1 MTGEQRVVFSLGSNM
16 GDRFANLQRAV
27 AAARDVAELS
37 GIVCSPVYETE
48 PVGGPPQDAYLNAVL
63 LAESPLTP
71 HALLTLAQGWEQLA
85 GRVRA
90 ERWGPRSLDVDLIA
104 VGDTRGHDD
113 QLTLPH
119 PRAHQRAFVLAPWH
133 DVDPAAVLPGYGPVI
148 DLLTN
153 LHWAGVVRRDDLDLC
168 GPRQ

>member
-1 MTGEQRVVFSLGSNM
+1 LQRVVFSLGSNM

-27 AAARDVAELS
+27 IAARDVTELS
-37 GIVCSPVYETE
+37 GLACSPVYETE

-63 LAESPLTP
+63 LAESSLTP

-90 ERWGPRSLDVDLIA
+90 ERWGPRTLDVDLIV
-104 VGDTRGHDD
+104 VGDIRGHDE

-133 DVDPAAVLPGYGPVI
+133 DVAPDAELPGHGRVI
-148 DLLTN
+148 ELLAD

-168 GPRQ
+168 GAAL